1 MGLLYPTMNKCR
13 WDHQQRRSVLGFVSQ
28 NNVEITNQKKLFC
41 LSEASIVA
49 EYTAVDEE
57 IMKLSRGSF
66 EFFHIKVIW
75 LLALGKQSVH
85 INATVELEDAARGTT
100 YLVVVKVRSGCPGSP

>member
-1 MGLLYPTMNKCR
+1 M
-13 WDHQQRRSVLGFVSQ
+13 LGFITKK
-28 NNVEITNQKKLFC
+28 NVEVSNQKNLFC
-41 LSEASIVA
+41 LSEANIVD

-85 INATVELEDAARGTT
+85 INATVELEDAARGTM
-100 YLVVVKVRSGCPGSP
+100 YLVVVRVRSGCPESP